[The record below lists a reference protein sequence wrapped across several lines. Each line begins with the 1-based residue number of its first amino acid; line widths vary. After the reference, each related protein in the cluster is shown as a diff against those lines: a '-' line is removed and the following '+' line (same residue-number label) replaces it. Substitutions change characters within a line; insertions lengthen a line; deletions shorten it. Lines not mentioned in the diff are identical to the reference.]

1 MPRAS
6 SKRRQQLATA
16 GHNQHYPCPVVGCV
30 TASRTPTGLSLHI
43 KKKHP
48 DFIRSPTSLP
58 SQLPF
63 VENNDASTSI
73 QADQDYQAAVPPS
86 SPTCHMLHTDIEDN
100 AGNTEITVSRHIAF
114 KECLLSNTTLE

>member
-1 MPRAS
+1 M
-6 SKRRQQLATA
+6 
-16 GHNQHYPCPVVGCV
+16 
-30 TASRTPTGLSLHI
+30 LHI

-48 DFIRSPTSLP
+48 DFIRSPTSPP

-100 AGNTEITVSRHIAF
+100 AGNTEITVSCHIAF